1 MRLLRLVPD
10 KWQKLIHEAL
20 KFGTVGG
27 VNLVINYAVFNALAL
42 TIFRNGQLKATVV
55 AMIVSTI
62 SAYFMNRHW
71 TYNDR
76 PKSAMH
82 RETALFVLVNAVGLL
97 IELGI
102 LGLAKYG
109 FDIHGLLAL
118 NVAKTFGLG
127 LATVFRFWAYRTLVF
142 RKAPAAEPGAVA
154 VSVPSQHQLDAEALA
169 SFDPVAELAEVV
181 SEYEASRAGSAPPRR

>member
-1 MRLLRLVPD
+1 MRLLRLVPQR
-10 KWQKLIHEAL
+10 WQKLVHEAL

-27 VNLVINYAVFNALAL
+27 LNLVINYAVFNALAL

-82 RETALFVLVNAVGLL
+82 RETALFVLVNAVGLM

-118 NVAKTFGLG
+118 NVAKTIGLG
-127 LATVFRFWAYRTLVF
+127 LATVFRFWAYRTFVF
-142 RKAPAAEPGAVA
+142 RPATAVARASASAGAV
-154 VSVPSQHQLDAEALA
+154 PPQHEPIDAEVLA

-181 SEYEASRAGSAPPRR
+181 SEYEASTTAHRR

>member
-1 MRLLRLVPD
+1 MRLLRLVPQR
-10 KWQKLIHEAL
+10 WQKLAHEAL

-27 VNLVINYAVFNALAL
+27 LNLVINYAVFNALAL
-42 TIFRNGQLKATVV
+42 TIFQNGQLKATVI
-55 AMIVSTI
+55 AMIVSTV

-82 RETALFVLVNAVGLL
+82 RETALFVLVNAVGLV

-118 NVAKTFGLG
+118 NVAKTIGLG

-142 RKAPAAEPGAVA
+142 RPAAAVA
-154 VSVPSQHQLDAEALA
+154 TGPASVPAQHEPIDAQALA

-181 SEYEASRAGSAPPRR
+181 SEYEYEASTTAHRH

>member
-1 MRLLRLVPD
+1 MRLLRLVPQR
-10 KWQKLIHEAL
+10 WQKLAHEAL

-27 VNLVINYAVFNALAL
+27 LNLVINYAVFNALAL
-42 TIFRNGQLKATVV
+42 TIFQNGQLKATVV

-82 RETALFVLVNAVGLL
+82 RETALFVLVNAAGLV

-118 NVAKTFGLG
+118 NVAKTIGLG
-127 LATVFRFWAYRTLVF
+127 LATIFRFWAYRTLVF
-142 RKAPAAEPGAVA
+142 RPAPATTTSPA
-154 VSVPSQHQLDAEALA
+154 SVPAQHEPIDAEALA

-181 SEYEASRAGSAPPRR
+181 SEYEYEASTTAHRR

>member
-1 MRLLRLVPD
+1 MRLLRLVPQR
-10 KWQKLIHEAL
+10 WQKLVHEAL

-27 VNLVINYAVFNALAL
+27 LNLVINYAVFNALAL
-42 TIFRNGQLKATVV
+42 TIFQNGQLKATVV

-82 RETALFVLVNAVGLL
+82 RETALFVLVNAAGLV

-118 NVAKTFGLG
+118 NVAKTIGLG
-127 LATVFRFWAYRTLVF
+127 LATVFRFWAYRTFVF
-142 RKAPAAEPGAVA
+142 RPAPPATVPGQHEPI
-154 VSVPSQHQLDAEALA
+154 DAEALA

-181 SEYEASRAGSAPPRR
+181 SEYEASTTAHRR

>member
-1 MRLLRLVPD
+1 MRLLRLVPQR
-10 KWQKLIHEAL
+10 WQKLAHEAL

-27 VNLVINYAVFNALAL
+27 LNLVINYAVFNALAL
-42 TIFRNGQLKATVV
+42 TIFQNGQLKATVV

-82 RETALFVLVNAVGLL
+82 RETALFVLVNAAGLV

-118 NVAKTFGLG
+118 NVAKTIGLG
-127 LATVFRFWAYRTLVF
+127 LATIFRFWAYRTLVF
-142 RKAPAAEPGAVA
+142 RPAPATTTSPA
-154 VSVPSQHQLDAEALA
+154 SVPAQHEPIDAEALA

-181 SEYEASRAGSAPPRR
+181 SEYEYEASTTAHRG